1 MQAQADSRQ
10 DPHPDRAD
18 SLPHH
23 RRSAACLSVKSGARK
38 LLKNSRGA
46 DLDLAREQLSLDLTR
61 YDEGQVTMAQVEASR
76 AAEQEKWIVYYDTQH
91 ALEVARLTVLRQT
104 GTLVASLRQ

>member
-1 MQAQADSRQ
+1 MSETSFTASAGMSLGVELELQLVR
-10 DPHPDRAD
+10 PH
-18 SLPHH
+18 
-23 RRSAACLSVKSGARK
+23 
-38 LLKNSRGA
+38 
-46 DLDLAREQLSLDLTR
+46 DLDLAREQLTLDLTR

-104 GTLVASLRQ
+104 GTMLAALRQ